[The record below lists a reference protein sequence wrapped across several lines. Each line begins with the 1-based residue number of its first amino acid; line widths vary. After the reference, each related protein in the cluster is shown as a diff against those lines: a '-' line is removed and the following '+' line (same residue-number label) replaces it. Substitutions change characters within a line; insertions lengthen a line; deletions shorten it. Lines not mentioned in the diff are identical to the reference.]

1 MITQKTKMSEN
12 LNVKNSIS
20 DTCFK
25 QIYAQARTGSNH
37 HTSLK
42 LLIPSSSSSG
52 STVGGFVRGDN
63 LLFLPEI

>member
-1 MITQKTKMSEN
+1 MFQTN
-12 LNVKNSIS
+12 LCTSKNWPE
-20 DTCFK
+20 
-25 QIYAQARTGSNH
+25 SNH